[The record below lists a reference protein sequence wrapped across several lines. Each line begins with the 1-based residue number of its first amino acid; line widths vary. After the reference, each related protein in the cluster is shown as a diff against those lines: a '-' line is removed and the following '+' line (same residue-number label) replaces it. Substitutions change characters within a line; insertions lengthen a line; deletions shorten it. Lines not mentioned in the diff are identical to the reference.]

1 VKKKGAINA
10 IRRKADAY
18 QKQMEQA
25 IQMIEDMPVDERFL
39 INIKGWGEKVRLV
52 VEIAHYSTESLRVRV
67 IASNLK
73 TGQFFNMWNKTRY
86 DYKDIREN
94 GMFTIRFK
102 NIKSYTPWKNEESP
116 LLVNFEYIHPSFKNE
131 LFN

>member
-1 VKKKGAINA
+1 MKKKGAINA
-10 IRRKADAY
+10 IQRKADAY